1 MHSSSDDEQVAM
13 RSQPGDV
20 PKLLWIDT
28 DLEEPDPETQNV
40 AIHQEMTQSRRVVS
54 PYG

>member
-1 MHSSSDDEQVAM
+1 MQSSSDDQQAAM

-40 AIHQEMTQSRRVVS
+40 AIHQELTASRRNVT
-54 PYG
+54 PKG